1 LIAGWPPPT
10 IATMKW
16 SLRPLLALFALLLL
30 AACARREATPLPTAP
45 PASTAAASGA
55 TSAPPPAATATPAG
69 SSAYLPYAVAGEARA
84 TAAAVTVT
92 PAATATPTGTP
103 EASPTPAY
111 PLYEGPPLPRERLG
125 IQVHLHREDQ
135 DALFAHLE
143 SLPLGWVKVQVSWK
157 LYEPADGEF
166 DAYRFGELDQF
177 VSRAGAQ
184 GIQVLL
190 GVAKAPEW
198 SRPTTEMDGPPADYA
213 LFTRFMRQLAQRYQG
228 QVAAYE
234 LWNEPNLQREW
245 EGEPLSA
252 ARTVALI
259 RAGAAGVVAADPA
272 AHVISAAPATTGVD
286 DGVVAIDDRR
296 FLREMLAAGLGE
308 VVDGVGVHPYGWANP
323 PNASAAGAAPV
334 APSHNNHP
342 SFFYAD
348 TLRDYRDL
356 LAQFGYHDLPLWATE
371 FGWASYDQM
380 GTTAP
385 AGVEYMDAVNEWDQA
400 VYTLQAYALA
410 QELPAV
416 GPLFLW
422 NLNFAP
428 TFGNAFT
435 ESAYSILRPDGSRR
449 PLFLALQAL
458 PVE

>member
-1 LIAGWPPPT
+1 MT
-10 IATMKW
+10 W
-16 SLRPLLALFALLLL
+16 SLRPLPALIVLLLL
-30 AACARREATPLPTAP
+30 TACACREATPLPTAA
-45 PASTAAASGA
+45 PAVTAAPTAAA
-55 TSAPPPAATATPAG
+55 TAPPPAATATPAG
-69 SSAYLPYAVAGEARA
+69 SSAYLPYAVAEEAQA
-84 TAAAVTVT
+84 TAAAVTLA
-92 PAATATPTGTP
+92 PEATTTPTGTP
-103 EASPTPAY
+103 QASPTPAY
-111 PLYEGPPLPRERLG
+111 PLYEGPPLPRDQLG

-166 DAYRFGELDQF
+166 DAYRFDELDRF
-177 VSRAGAQ
+177 VSRARAQ
-184 GIQVLL
+184 GMQVLL

-198 SRPTTEMDGPPADYA
+198 SRPTTEMDGPPAGYP
-213 LFTRFMRQLAQRYQG
+213 LFTRFMQQLAQRYRG

-259 RAGAAGVVAADPA
+259 RAGAAGVAAADPA
-272 AHVISAAPATTGVD
+272 AQVISAAPATTGVD

-308 VVDGVGVHPYGWANP
+308 VVDGIGVHPYGWANP
-323 PNASAAGAAPV
+323 PAASAADPAPV
-334 APSHNNHP
+334 AASHNNHP
-342 SFFYAD
+342 SFFFGD
-348 TLRDYRDL
+348 TLRDYRAL
-356 LAQFGYHDLPLWATE
+356 LTQAGYPGLPLWVTE
-371 FGWASYDQM
+371 FGWGSYDRM
-380 GTTAP
+380 ETTAP
-385 AGVEYMDAVNEWDQA
+385 AGAEFMAGVDEWQQA
-400 VYTLQAYALA
+400 LYTLQAYSLA
-410 QELPAV
+410 QELPAT

-435 ESAYSILRPDGSRR
+435 ESAYSVLRPDGSPR
-449 PLFLALQAL
+449 PLYHALQSL
-458 PVE
+458 PVQ